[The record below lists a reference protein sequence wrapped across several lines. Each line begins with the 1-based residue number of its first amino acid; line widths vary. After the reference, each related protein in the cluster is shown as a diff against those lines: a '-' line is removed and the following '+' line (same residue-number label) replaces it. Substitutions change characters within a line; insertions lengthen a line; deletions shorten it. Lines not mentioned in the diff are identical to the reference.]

1 MQINRDQAH
10 QLLRD
15 FEFETLWIEELGWD
29 RHRGEVATEI
39 RERGGDESE
48 YILTAI
54 AQKRGMAVFLCPART
69 DGSIPDYAIRRK
81 IQREVA
87 RSVHEH
93 LIIYTD
99 AAANHTDL
107 AMGQTGAGE
116 APPHVVNIVMVTN
129 SPVRH

>member
-1 MQINRDQAH
+1 MQISRDRIR

-29 RHRGEVATEI
+29 HHRGEVNTEI
-39 RERGGDESE
+39 RERGADESE
-48 YILTAI
+48 YLLTAI
-54 AQKRGMAVFLCPART
+54 AQKRGMAVFLCSART

-87 RSVHEH
+87 KSVHEN

-99 AAANHTDL
+99 AGANHTDL
-107 AMGQTGAGE
+107 AVGQTGAGE
-116 APPHVVNIVMVTN
+116 TLRM
-129 SPVRH
+129 S